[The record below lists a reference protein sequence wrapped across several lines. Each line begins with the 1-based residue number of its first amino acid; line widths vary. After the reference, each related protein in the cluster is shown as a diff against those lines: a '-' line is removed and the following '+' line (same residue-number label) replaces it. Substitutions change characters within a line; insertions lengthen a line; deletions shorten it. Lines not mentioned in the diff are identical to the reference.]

1 MSVGGERSRR
11 FLAER
16 ARGMRA
22 SEIREL
28 LKLTEGRDIIS
39 LAGGLPDPQTFPR
52 EELAEIARRV
62 ILERGDQALQYSPT
76 LGVTE
81 FRRVLKEFL
90 SDHGVAVSSS
100 DDVIV
105 TTGSQEALYLIAK
118 VFVDPGDVVF
128 VEAPTYLAALNAFRH
143 YGAHFKSAPLDD
155 EGMRTD
161 VLEERI
167 REAKR
172 EGRRLKLIYTIPT
185 SQNPSGVTMSLERR
199 KHLLELA
206 EEYDLLIVEDD
217 PYSFFTFEPV
227 EAEPLK
233 TLDKSGRVIYL
244 GTLSK
249 ILSPGLRIGWALAE
263 SWVVTALEL
272 AKQSVDLHSST
283 LSQFIA
289 AEAMRK
295 GLVDKTVEKARTI
308 YKEKRDVMLES
319 LEEYFPSSC
328 RWTRPVGG
336 LFIFAYLPEG
346 LDTKAMLPEAIE
358 RGVAYVPGASFF
370 AEGGGENTM
379 RLNFS
384 YPSKEQ
390 IREGIRRLG
399 LLIREKVGG

>member
-16 ARGMRA
+16 ARSMRA

-62 ILERGDQALQYSPT
+62 IIERGNQALQYSPT

-90 SDHGVAVSSS
+90 SSHGVTVNSG

-143 YGAHFKSAPLDD
+143 YGAYFKSAPLDD

-167 REAKR
+167 KEARR

-206 EEYDLLIVEDD
+206 EEYDLLVVEDD

-319 LEEYFPSSC
+319 LEEYFPNSC

-384 YPSKEQ
+384 YPTKEQ

-399 LLIREKVGG
+399 LLIKEKVGG